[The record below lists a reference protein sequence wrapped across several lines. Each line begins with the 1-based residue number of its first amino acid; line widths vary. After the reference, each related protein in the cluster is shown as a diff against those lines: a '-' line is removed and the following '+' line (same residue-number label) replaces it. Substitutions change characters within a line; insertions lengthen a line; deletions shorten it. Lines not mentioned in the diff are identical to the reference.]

1 MSTTPVIS
9 TVSEIAK
16 SPPLRN
22 IRKTIAEATVINL
35 HIGKTLAHLPPS
47 PAAHETTM
55 IDLVDTSGDIQ
66 QQPQLTVDQ
75 NCTSFGQAI
84 VILSSDS
91 QESHPSF
98 HTVSVHSFPTRKNN
112 STQMSQ
118 IECSTSI
125 SSNNPDTSD
134 LSPGDHKTQDPSQ
147 DSDSCFPFRRGECDE
162 RQAHTATK
170 NLKFVL

>member
-1 MSTTPVIS
+1 
-9 TVSEIAK
+9 
-16 SPPLRN
+16 
-22 IRKTIAEATVINL
+22 
-35 HIGKTLAHLPPS
+35 
-47 PAAHETTM
+47 M
-55 IDLVDTSGDIQ
+55 IDLVDTSDDIQ

-91 QESHPSF
+91 QESNPSF

-112 STQMSQ
+112 STQMSR

-134 LSPGDHKTQDPSQ
+134 LSPGDRKTQDPS
-147 DSDSCFPFRRGECDE
+147 
-162 RQAHTATK
+162 
-170 NLKFVL
+170 